1 MEGSGLP
8 RTLTKCRDLHRSG
21 WKIRRISVWLEQ
33 LYKIGKALKKKR
45 TTCNCGDCDAS
56 GADWSKIAR

>member
-33 LYKIGKALKKKR
+33 LYKIGKALKKKEQHAIVEIV
-45 TTCNCGDCDAS
+45 THQVLI
-56 GADWSKIAR
+56 GAR